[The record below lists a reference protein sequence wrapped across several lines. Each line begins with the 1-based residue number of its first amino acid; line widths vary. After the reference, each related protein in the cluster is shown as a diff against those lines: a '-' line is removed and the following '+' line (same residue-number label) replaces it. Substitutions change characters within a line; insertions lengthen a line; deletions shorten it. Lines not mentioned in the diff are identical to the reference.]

1 MLRKWIPGRGE
12 RAAEGRLG
20 DAFEAEERE
29 SLGLAYRVRLAA
41 YAVIAVWLTVQSPFA
56 QALYYVVV
64 IAAFAALAYAQWR
77 LRRGPHHAPW
87 QAYAFTLVEA
97 ALLTFVLLVP
107 NPTDPI
113 EFPIQVSLRFG
124 TFIYFFV
131 FLALAALTYSPRLV
145 VIMGVSV
152 AACWSAAVL
161 WIASRPDTL
170 LLDDWEEM
178 SAMGVEGLLDKI
190 LDPLFVDLY
199 LWVQQIVVL
208 LIVTGIAAVSVAR
221 ARRLVLTQVRA
232 ARERTNLARYFS
244 PNMVDALAHADA
256 PLGAPRS
263 QEVAVL
269 FADIVGFTG
278 LSERLGADET
288 MATLRAFHGRMADAV
303 FAHGGTLDKYMG
315 DAVMA
320 TFGTPHRGP
329 RDALNAL
336 ACAREMTEAIAAW
349 AIRRQA
355 EGLAPIEAGIGVH
368 FGPVLLGDI
377 GDERRLEF
385 AVIGDTVN
393 VASRLEALTRTLGA
407 RVIVSDGLIAA
418 ARAEAGDTPPG
429 LDGFARVEAQSIRGR
444 EGAVGIWALGAGS
457 HASTGST

>member
-1 MLRKWIPGRGE
+1 MRE
-12 RAAEGRLG
+12 
-20 DAFEAEERE
+20 AFEAEERE

-41 YAVIAVWLTVQSPFA
+41 YAVIAVWLTIQFPIA
-56 QALYYVVV
+56 QALYYDAF
-64 IAAFAALAYAQWR
+64 IGAFAVLAYAQWH
-77 LRRGPHHAPW
+77 LRRGPHHATW
-87 QAYAFTLVEA
+87 HAYAFTFVEA
-97 ALLTFVLLVP
+97 ALLTYLILVP
-107 NPTDPI
+107 NPIHPI
-113 EFPIQVSLRFG
+113 DFPIQVSLRFG

-152 AACWSAAVL
+152 ATSWSAAVL

-170 LLDDWEEM
+170 ILYDMKDMQAMSVEELLDN
-178 SAMGVEGLLDKI
+178 I
-190 LDPLFVDLY
+190 LDPRFVDPY
-199 LWVQQIVVL
+199 MWVQQIVVL
-208 LIVTGIAAVSVAR
+208 LIVTAIAAVSVAR
-221 ARRLVLTQVRA
+221 ARRLALTQVRA

-278 LSERLGADET
+278 LSERLGAEET

-303 FAHGGTLDKYMG
+303 FAHGGTLDEYMG

-320 TFGTPHRGP
+320 TFGTPRRGP

-336 ACAREMTEAIAAW
+336 ACARAMTDAIAEWAAW
-349 AIRRQA
+349 REA
-355 EGLAPIEAGIGVH
+355 EGSAPIEAGIGVH

-393 VASRLEALTRTLGA
+393 VASRLEALTRVLGA
-407 RVIVSDGLIAA
+407 QVIVSDALVAA
-418 ARAEAGDTPPG
+418 ARAEAGGPPPG
-429 LDGFARVEAQSIRGR
+429 LDRFAPVEAQSIRGR
-444 EGAVGIWALGAGS
+444 EGAVGIWALGA
-457 HASTGST
+457 ADST

>member
-1 MLRKWIPGRGE
+1 MLRRLIPARGE
-12 RAAEGRLG
+12 RAAKGRLRE
-20 DAFEAEERE
+20 AFEAEERE
-29 SLGLAYRVRLAA
+29 SIELAYRVRLTA
-41 YAVIAVWLTVQSPFA
+41 YAVIALWLTVQFPLV
-56 QALYYVVV
+56 QAIYYD
-64 IAAFAALAYAQWR
+64 AFLGAFAALAYSQRR
-77 LRRGPHHAPW
+77 LRRGPRQATW
-87 QAYAFTLVEA
+87 QVYAFTFVEL

-107 NPTDPI
+107 NPFDPK
-113 EFPIQVSLRFG
+113 EFPIQISLRFG

-145 VIMGVSV
+145 AVMGLGV
-152 AACWSAAVL
+152 ALCWSAAFL
-161 WIASRPDTL
+161 WIASRPDTFIL
-170 LLDDWEEM
+170 YSQEEISAMSSEELLDT
-178 SAMGVEGLLDKI
+178 V
-190 LDPLFVDLY
+190 LDPRFVDPY

-208 LIVTGIAAVSVAR
+208 SIVTGIVAVSVAR

-278 LSERLGADET
+278 LSERFGAEET
-288 MATLRAFHGRMADAV
+288 MATLRDFHSRMADAV

-320 TFGTPHRGP
+320 TFGTPRRGP

-336 ACAREMTEAIAAW
+336 ACARAMTDANAAW
-349 AIRRQA
+349 GEQREA
-355 EGLAPIEAGIGVH
+355 EGSAPIEIGIGVH

-393 VASRLEALTRTLGA
+393 VASRLEALTRPLGA
-407 RVIVSDGLIAA
+407 RVIVSEALVAA
-418 ARAEAGDTPPG
+418 ARAEADGPLPD
-429 LDGFARVEAQSIRGR
+429 LDGFAPVEAQSIRGR
-444 EGAVGIWALGAGS
+444 EGAVGIWALGGIGS
-457 HASTGST
+457 